1 MNKLILI
8 YTVILFSACSSQK
21 GHSLPVPDTN
31 FVSSSVHGQ
40 KSQEYRNALLLGRK
54 MVKANIRPIYL
65 FIESDSHMRDETG
78 NGAGTL
84 PHTIRRATM
93 FAAFDFRPKVQVYT
107 SIGKYARL
115 LQNPRLADTAFEIE
129 GAITSFDENNEV
141 IDSGIDFGLDIGKGK
156 GETDGDSKFRNTD
169 KVSSI
174 TLEIMFKQ
182 DGQMYSARTQTL
194 DIKYVNRGYSFGL
207 RINNSGFGATAYH
220 TKKEGIGQTIKR
232 LLHYTLHSMLQEVIQ
247 RKNLIKTRKN
257 SIKSARNKKK
267 SNKMYKKKYSKHK
280 IKASKEVEYN
290 EDFYNG
296 KKYSY

>member
-1 MNKLILI
+1 MKGLILLSFI
-8 YTVILFSACSSQK
+8 VLFSSCSSQK
-21 GHSLPVPDTN
+21 GHSIPVPDTN

-40 KSQEYRNALLLGRK
+40 ESQEYRNALLLANK
-54 MVKANIRPIYL
+54 MVKANIKPIYL

-78 NGAGTL
+78 NGAGAL
-84 PHTIRRATM
+84 PHTIKRATM

-194 DIKYVNRGYSFGL
+194 DIKYMNRGYSFGL
-207 RINNSGFGATAYH
+207 RINNSGFGATSYH

-247 RKNLIKTRKN
+247 RKNLINTRKTPMKRVKYKKN
-257 SIKSARNKKK
+257 IKK
-267 SNKMYKKKYSKHK
+267 SYKKKNIKPKY
-280 IKASKEVEYN
+280 KASKEVEYN